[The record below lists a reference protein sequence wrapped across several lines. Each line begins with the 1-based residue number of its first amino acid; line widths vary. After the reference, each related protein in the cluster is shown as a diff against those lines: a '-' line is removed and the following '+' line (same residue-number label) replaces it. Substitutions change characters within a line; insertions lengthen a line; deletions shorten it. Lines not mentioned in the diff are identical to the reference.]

1 MVALGSKNHLVDV
14 VIPAFNAA
22 RYIDQT
28 LESIA
33 LQGSLV
39 HSIIV
44 VNDGS
49 SDQTTQRVEVFIQQH
64 PNLSIKLINQ
74 TNAGLANARNTGI
87 QHTTASYI
95 ALLDADDIWL
105 KGKLEQQLQVFSA
118 SSEPRLGVV
127 YTGYELI
134 DENSLLTSN
143 DKGIIKPQARGDVR
157 SKLLTGNFISGSGSS
172 VLIKS
177 EVFKETGLFD
187 ESLRA
192 SEDWDMW
199 LRIAQQFDFDFV
211 DLPLVQIRVHQS
223 NMQKD
228 FSRMLASELAMLNKF
243 AQQGKHNYF
252 LLLKIQTI
260 LFKKNMSAQ
269 EITGF
274 EDSEP
279 WVKAQLT
286 GYQRFIWQSLL
297 YAPNAIWGPLKKMKR
312 FIYD

>member
-49 SDQTTQRVEVFIQQH
+49 SDQTTQRVEVFTQQH

-87 QHTTASYI
+87 KHATASYI

-105 KGKLEQQLQVFSA
+105 KGKLEQQLEVFSI
-118 SSEPRLGVV
+118 SPEPRLGVV

-134 DENSLLTSN
+134 DENSLVISN

-172 VLIKS
+172 VLIKA
-177 EVFKETGLFD
+177 EVFKEVGLFD

-199 LRIAQQFDFDFV
+199 LRIAQQFYFDFI

-243 AQQGKHNYF
+243 AQQGRHNYF

-260 LFKKNMSAQ
+260 LFKKNMSAH

-274 EDSEP
+274 DASDP
-279 WVKAQLT
+279 WVKAQFT

-312 FIYD
+312 LISD

>member
-1 MVALGSKNHLVDV
+1 MVALSTKNRLVDI
-14 VIPAFNAA
+14 VIPAFNAEH
-22 RYIDQT
+22 YIDQT

-33 LQGSLV
+33 LQGDLV

-49 SDQTTQRVEVFIQQH
+49 TDQTAQIVEAFTKKH
-64 PNLSIKLINQ
+64 PHISMKLIHQN
-74 TNAGLANARNTGI
+74 NAGLANARNIGI
-87 QHTTASYI
+87 QQATASYI

-105 KGKLEQQLQVFSA
+105 NGKLEQQLKVFNA
-118 SSEPRLGVV
+118 SPEPRLGVV

-134 DENSLLTSN
+134 DENSLLISN

-172 VLIKS
+172 VLIKA
-177 EVFKETGLFD
+177 EVFREVGLFD

-199 LRIAQQFDFDFV
+199 LRIAQKFHFDFV
-211 DLPLVQIRVHQS
+211 DAPLVQIRVHQS

-274 EDSEP
+274 DVSEP
-279 WVKAQLT
+279 WVRKQLT
-286 GYQRFIWQSLL
+286 GYQHFIWQSLL
-297 YAPNAIWGPLKKMKR
+297 YAPNAIWDPLKKLKR
-312 FIYD
+312 FIFN

>member
-1 MVALGSKNHLVDV
+1 MVAIGSKNHLVDV

-49 SDQTTQRVEVFIQQH
+49 SDLTTQRVEAFTQQN

-87 QHTTASYI
+87 KHATASYI

-118 SSEPRLGVV
+118 SPEPRLGVV

-134 DENSLLTSN
+134 DENSSVISN

-177 EVFKETGLFD
+177 EVFKEAGLFD

-199 LRIAQQFDFDFV
+199 LRIAQQFHFDFV

-243 AQQGKHNYF
+243 AQQGKHNFF

-274 EDSEP
+274 EASEP

-286 GYQRFIWQSLL
+286 GYQRLIWQSLL
-297 YAPNAIWGPLKKMKR
+297 YAPNAIWGPLRKMKR
-312 FIYD
+312 LISD

>member
-1 MVALGSKNHLVDV
+1 MVALSTKNPLVDI
-14 VIPAFNAA
+14 VIPAFNAEH
-22 RYIDQT
+22 YIDQT

-33 LQGSLV
+33 LQGDLV

-49 SDQTTQRVEVFIQQH
+49 TDQTAQIVEAFTKKH
-64 PNLSIKLINQ
+64 PRLLIKLINQ
-74 TNAGLANARNTGI
+74 NNAGLANARNKGI
-87 QHTTASYI
+87 QHATAPYI

-105 KGKLEQQLQVFSA
+105 NGKLEQQLEVFNA
-118 SSEPRLGVV
+118 SPEPRLGVV

-134 DENSLLTSN
+134 DENSLLISN

-172 VLIKS
+172 VLIKA
-177 EVFKETGLFD
+177 EVFKVAGLFD

-199 LRIAQQFDFDFV
+199 LRIAQQFYFDFV
-211 DLPLVQIRVHQS
+211 DLPLAQIRVHQS

-274 EDSEP
+274 DVSEP

-286 GYQRFIWQSLL
+286 GYQHFIWQSLL

-312 FIYD
+312 FIFN